1 MKVLVTGA
9 MGFIGSNLV
18 PALVRAGHVV
28 TGIDSLVNV
37 SVNPFERIR
46 QAIGDDPQWADNFY
60 FAKADIR
67 NEFDLKQLFAN
78 HEFDA
83 VVNLAALGS
92 VPRSFQTPQKTVET
106 NEFGF
111 ANVLKVMSEFKVG
124 RLVYASSSSVYGD
137 SQKHVK
143 IEGEEG
149 RALNPY
155 ALSKQMNESF
165 AGIYGRAKRI
175 NCVGLRFFNVYGPGQ
190 LPFSEFS
197 AVIPKFINTTPKI
210 FGDGSTTRDF
220 TFVSDVVDA
229 IGLSLAFSEN
239 ESAVLNVGT
248 GTGTSLKQLVMHLSK
263 TAEQLPERLGDVRY
277 SVASTTLCERT
288 IGFKAKIGIAEG
300 LKLTK
305 AFYESEL
312 HRGKNS

>member
-1 MKVLVTGA
+1 MKILVTGA

-18 PALVRAGHVV
+18 PALVHAGHVV
-28 TGIDSLVNV
+28 VGVDNLVNA
-37 SVNPFERIR
+37 SANPFERIR
-46 QAIGDDPQWADNFY
+46 QAIGVEDRGADNFY
-60 FAKADIR
+60 FVKADIR
-67 NEFDLKQLFAN
+67 SETDLTQVFKF
-78 HEFDA
+78 HKFDA

-92 VPRSFQTPQKTVET
+92 VPRSFQTPHKTVET
-106 NEFGF
+106 NELGF
-111 ANVLKVMSEFKVG
+111 ANLLKVMADFGVSRV
-124 RLVYASSSSVYGD
+124 VYASSSSVYGD
-137 SQKHVK
+137 SQKRVK
-143 IEGEEG
+143 IEGDEG
-149 RALNPY
+149 KALNPY

-165 AGIYGRAKRI
+165 AAVYGRAKAI

-197 AVIPKFINTTPKI
+197 AVIPKFINAQPKL

-229 IGLSLAFSEN
+229 IMLSLAFSEN
-239 ESAVLNVGT
+239 QSAVLNVGT

-263 TAEQLPERLGDVRY
+263 TAEHLPERLGDVRY

-300 LKLTK
+300 LTLTK

-312 HRGKNS
+312 HRGKIS

>member
-1 MKVLVTGA
+1 MKILVTGA
-9 MGFIGSNLV
+9 AGFIGSNLV

-28 TGIDSLVNV
+28 VGLDNLSNT
-37 SVNPFERIR
+37 SVNAFGRIH
-46 QAIGDDPQWADNFY
+46 QEINADPEHAENFY
-60 FAKADIR
+60 FVKGDIR
-67 NEFDLKQLFAN
+67 SDVELQHLFAS
-78 HEFDA
+78 HDFGA

-92 VPRSFQTPQKTVET
+92 VPRSFQTPQKTVEV

-111 ANVLKVMSEFKVG
+111 ANLMKVMADRGVG

-155 ALSKQMNESF
+155 ALSKQMNEAF
-165 AGIYGRAKRI
+165 AGAYGRAKQI

-197 AVIPKFINTTPKI
+197 AVIPKFINSPPKLY
-210 FGDGSTTRDF
+210 GDGSTTRDF
-220 TFVSDVVDA
+220 TFVADVVDA
-229 IGLSLAFSEN
+229 IGLSLAFSGN
-239 ESAVLNVGT
+239 GSAVLNVGT
-248 GTGTSLKQLVMHLSK
+248 GAGTSLKQLVMHLSK
-263 TAEQLPERLGDVRY
+263 TAEHLPERLGDVRY

>member
-1 MKVLVTGA
+1 VKVLVTGA

-46 QAIGDDPQWADNFY
+46 QSIGEDARWAENFY

-67 NEFDLKQLFAN
+67 NEFELKQVFAN

-111 ANVLKVMSEFKVG
+111 ANVLKVMSEFGVKRV
-124 RLVYASSSSVYGD
+124 VYASSSSVYGD

-165 AGIYGRAKRI
+165 AGIYGRAKQI

-197 AVIPKFINTTPKI
+197 AVIPRFINTTPKI

-312 HRGKNS
+312 HRGKAN

>member
-1 MKVLVTGA
+1 

-46 QAIGDDPQWADNFY
+46 QSIGEDARWAENFY

-67 NEFDLKQLFAN
+67 NEFELKQVFAN

-111 ANVLKVMSEFKVG
+111 ANVLKVMSEFGVKRV
-124 RLVYASSSSVYGD
+124 VYASSSSVYGD

-165 AGIYGRAKRI
+165 AGIYGRAKQI

-197 AVIPKFINTTPKI
+197 AVIPRFINTTPKI

-312 HRGKNS
+312 HRGKAN

>member
-46 QAIGDDPQWADNFY
+46 RAIADDPQWANNFY
-60 FAKADIR
+60 FDKIDIR
-67 NEFDLKQLFAN
+67 NDYELMKVFADR
-78 HEFDA
+78 EFDA

>member
-1 MKVLVTGA
+1 MKILVTGA

-37 SVNPFERIR
+37 SVEPFERIR
-46 QAIGDDPQWADNFY
+46 RAIADDPQWADNFY

-67 NEFDLKQLFAN
+67 NEFELKQVFAN

-165 AGIYGRAKRI
+165 AGIYGRAKQI

-197 AVIPKFINTTPKI
+197 AVIPRFINTTPKI

-312 HRGKNS
+312 HRGKVN

>member
-46 QAIGDDPQWADNFY
+46 QAIGDDPQWAENFY

-67 NEFDLKQLFAN
+67 NEFELKQVFAN

-111 ANVLKVMSEFKVG
+111 ANLMNVMSYFNVK

-165 AGIYGRAKRI
+165 AGIYGRAKQI

-312 HRGKNS
+312 HRGKDS

>member
-46 QAIGDDPQWADNFY
+46 QSIGEDARWAENFY

-67 NEFDLKQLFAN
+67 NEFELKQVFAN

-111 ANVLKVMSEFKVG
+111 ANVLKVMSEFGVKRV
-124 RLVYASSSSVYGD
+124 VYASSSSVYGD

-165 AGIYGRAKRI
+165 AGIYGRAKQI

-197 AVIPKFINTTPKI
+197 AVIPRFINTTPKI

-312 HRGKNS
+312 HRGKAN

>member
-28 TGIDSLVNV
+28 TGIDNLVNV
-37 SVNPFERIR
+37 SVEPFERIR
-46 QAIGDDPQWADNFY
+46 RAIADDPQWADNFY

-67 NEFDLKQLFAN
+67 NEFELKQVFAN

-155 ALSKQMNESF
+155 ALSKQMNEAF
-165 AGIYGRAKRI
+165 AGIYGRAKQI

-288 IGFKAKIGIAEG
+288 IGFKAKIEIAEG

-312 HRGKNS
+312 HRGKTC

>member
-28 TGIDSLVNV
+28 MGIDSLVNV

-46 QAIGDDPQWADNFY
+46 QAIADDPQWADNFY

-67 NEFDLKQLFAN
+67 NEFELKQVFAN

-111 ANVLKVMSEFKVG
+111 ANLMKVMSEFGVK
-124 RLVYASSSSVYGD
+124 RIVYASSSSVYGD

-149 RALNPY
+149 KALNPY

-165 AGIYGRAKRI
+165 AGIYGRAKQI

-197 AVIPKFINTTPKI
+197 AVIPKFINTAPKLY
-210 FGDGSTTRDF
+210 GDGSTTRDF

-263 TAEQLPERLGDVRY
+263 TAEHLPERLGDVRY

-312 HRGKNS
+312 HRGKDS